1 MARGILMNDSRS
13 PLVSKTDSRR
23 SLVEACFRREVGS
36 AASIPGDNVDLI
48 ETGILDSMAWVSF
61 LRAVES
67 ASGVS
72 DLGSGLNDRS
82 SSLGEIFSA
91 LQNSACE
98 TSPVNNDGG
107 VDRKVSSS
115 PARAVVAA
123 SSAAMGGRI
132 VPPEE
137 VDRAFGMPTG
147 KLRSRA
153 GIESIAYVAE
163 GENELTLG
171 ARAAQEALRNAS
183 CGAQEIDWIVATSE
197 THHDYPSLSAQ
208 LHSGLLLRENCGAL
222 DVGGAC
228 LGLLN
233 ALAVARSLIGSG
245 QAKTVAVVTADVH
258 SRTLTPGRV
267 AGEFGGLFGDGASA
281 FILRSAAR
289 DDSSEGYCLGEFLF
303 GCAGQY
309 ASAIQVSDAKDG
321 SLEVQFDG
329 EAISRAAITRMEKV
343 ITAVELR
350 SGIPRGSVGGF
361 ATHQPNPRLV
371 MLLAKQCDVSPGT
384 FPPIARVYGNLGS
397 STCGAALHEAL
408 RNAAKQAQQD
418 RRPIFLASLGPGLL
432 FGGGWLTPH
441 ENGNRKWS
449 LEVRR

>member
-1 MARGILMNDSRS
+1 
-13 PLVSKTDSRR
+13 
-23 SLVEACFRREVGS
+23 
-36 AASIPGDNVDLI
+36 
-48 ETGILDSMAWVSF
+48 
-61 LRAVES
+61 
-67 ASGVS
+67 
-72 DLGSGLNDRS
+72 
-82 SSLGEIFSA
+82 

-98 TSPVNNDGG
+98 TSLVNDDGG
-107 VDRKVSSS
+107 VDRKVPAS
-115 PARAVVAA
+115 PALAVVTA
-123 SSAAMGGRI
+123 SSTAMGSRVI
-132 VPPEE
+132 LSEE
-137 VDRAFGMPTG
+137 VDRAFGMPGG

-153 GIESIAYVAE
+153 GIDSLAYVAE

-208 LHSGLLLRENCGAL
+208 LHSRLLLRENCGAL

-233 ALAVARSLIGSG
+233 ALAVAQSLIGSG
-245 QAKTVAVVTADVH
+245 QAKAVAVVTADVH

-289 DDSSEGYCLGEFLF
+289 DDSRKGYCLGEFLF

-329 EAISRAAITRMEKV
+329 EALSRAAITRMEKV

-350 SGIPRGSVGGF
+350 SRIPRGSVGGF

-371 MLLAKQCDVSPGT
+371 ALLAKQCGVSPET

-418 RRPIFLASLGPGLL
+418 RRPIFLTSLGPGLL

-441 ENGNRKWS
+441 ENRK
-449 LEVRR
+449 